1 MSYSVNIDG
10 YIININDG
18 SLVKDMLSLK
28 PVHINNAIKIFDK
41 ICDIYHLFSKLYDIL
56 SKNYN
61 NNISRDIL
69 INKILENNSISFSNK
84 ILDIITDIMKLL
96 NFPIKTQKMLLSLVP
111 NHCDILFKILSK
123 VDSIDY
129 SDINFLFDNYHF
141 LLRNDILLIQK
152 KFSLN
157 NDIGDEI
164 IKQLFKQV
172 VKEDHRTLLFI
183 SDNKLSYNII
193 KEAVQNNGLA
203 LQFLETENITHNICY
218 KFFNNINKSNYLE
231 SQEPQELQEPHN
243 PVFSHQ
249 VGLYKSLDDSKNDP
263 HNPASSHCDELY
275 EPLNDS
281 KNDNKVTDEIFD
293 NLFCDEILDN
303 ESQEPLDKYKRIA
316 HNPASSC
323 QAKLYELLDNDNK
336 VTNEIFEIAVKQNG
350 LALKYVDY
358 DRQTDKI
365 IEEAVSQNGLALEYV
380 HYDKQTDKII
390 KLAVINNGC
399 ALEYVQND
407 KITIEVLELA
417 IKNNPFVV
425 QYIHILIN

>member
-18 SLVKDMLSLK
+18 SLVKDILSYQ

-84 ILDIITDIMKLL
+84 ILDIITDIMKIL

-123 VDSIDY
+123 VDCIDY

-172 VKEDHRTLLFI
+172 VKEDYRTLLFI
-183 SDNKLSYNII
+183 PDNKLSYNIV
-193 KEAVQNNGLA
+193 KEAVQSNGLA
-203 LQFLETENITHNICY
+203 LQFLDTENITSIYY
-218 KFFNNINKSNYLE
+218 KFFNNIDKSNKLNKINNLYCNEILGNE
-231 SQEPQELQEPHN
+231 IHN
-243 PVFSHQ
+243 SI
-249 VGLYKSLDDSKNDP
+249 N
-263 HNPASSHCDELY
+263 ETI
-275 EPLNDS
+275 
-281 KNDNKVTDEIFD
+281 DNKITE
-293 NLFCDEILDN
+293 
-303 ESQEPLDKYKRIA
+303 
-316 HNPASSC
+316 
-323 QAKLYELLDNDNK
+323 
-336 VTNEIFEIAVKQNG
+336 EIFEIAVKQNG

-358 DRQTDKI
+358 DKQTNKI

-380 HYDKQTDKII
+380 HYDKQTNKII
-390 KLAVINNGC
+390 ELAVTNNGC

-407 KITIEVLELA
+407 KITIEILELA
-417 IKNNPFVV
+417 IKNNPFVI

>member
-18 SLVKDMLSLK
+18 SFVKDMLSYK

-61 NNISRDIL
+61 NSISRDIL

-84 ILDIITDIMKLL
+84 ILDIITDIMKIL

-172 VKEDHRTLLFI
+172 VKEDHRTILFI
-183 SDNKLSYNII
+183 PDNKLSYDII
-193 KEAVQNNGLA
+193 KEAVKSNGLA
-203 LQFLETENITHNICY
+203 LQFLDTENITHNIY
-218 KFFNNINKSNYLE
+218 YNFFNNINKIEKSNKI
-231 SQEPQELQEPHN
+231 N
-243 PVFSHQ
+243 D
-249 VGLYKSLDDSKNDP
+249 LYCNEIL
-263 HNPASSHCDELY
+263 
-275 EPLNDS
+275 EPLNC
-281 KNDNKVTDEIFD
+281 KVTT
-293 NLFCDEILDN
+293 EIL
-303 ESQEPLDKYKRIA
+303 
-316 HNPASSC
+316 
-323 QAKLYELLDNDNK
+323 
-336 VTNEIFEIAVKQNG
+336 EIAVKQNG
-350 LALKYVDY
+350 LALKYIHHDK
-358 DRQTDKI
+358 QTDKI

-380 HYDKQTDKII
+380 DYDKQTDKII
-390 KLAVINNGC
+390 KIAVTNNGC

-407 KITIEVLELA
+407 KITIEVLEIA
-417 IKNNPFVV
+417 IKNNPFVI

>member
-61 NNISRDIL
+61 NSISRDIL

-129 SDINFLFDNYHF
+129 LDINFLFDNYHF

-172 VKEDHRTLLFI
+172 VKEDYRTLLFI
-183 SDNKLSYNII
+183 PDNKLSYDII
-193 KEAVQNNGLA
+193 KEAVQSNGLA
-203 LQFLETENITHNICY
+203 LQFLDTENITHIYY
-218 KFFNNINKSNYLE
+218 KFFNNINKIEKSNKIDD
-231 SQEPQELQEPHN
+231 
-243 PVFSHQ
+243 
-249 VGLYKSLDDSKNDP
+249 LYCNEILGNEI
-263 HNPASSHCDELY
+263 NNSSNEINNSSN
-275 EPLNDS
+275 EINNS
-281 KNDNKVTDEIFD
+281 SNEINNSSNEIIDNKVTD
-293 NLFCDEILDN
+293 
-303 ESQEPLDKYKRIA
+303 
-316 HNPASSC
+316 
-323 QAKLYELLDNDNK
+323 
-336 VTNEIFEIAVKQNG
+336 TIFEIAVKQNG
-350 LALKYVDY
+350 LALKYIHY

-365 IEEAVSQNGLALEYV
+365 IEEAVKQNGLALEYV
-380 HYDKQTDKII
+380 HYDKQTNKII
-390 KLAVINNGC
+390 ELAVINNGC

-407 KITIEVLELA
+407 KITIEIIELA
-417 IKNNPFVV
+417 IKNNPFVI
-425 QYIHILIN
+425 QYIFLIN

>member
-61 NNISRDIL
+61 NSISRDIL

-129 SDINFLFDNYHF
+129 LDINFLFDNYHF

-172 VKEDHRTLLFI
+172 VKEDRRTLLFI
-183 SDNKLSYNII
+183 PDNKLSYDII
-193 KEAVQNNGLA
+193 KEAVQSNGLA
-203 LQFLETENITHNICY
+203 LQFLDTENITHIYY
-218 KFFNNINKSNYLE
+218 KFFNNINKIEKLNKIDDLYCNEILGNE
-231 SQEPQELQEPHN
+231 IHN
-243 PVFSHQ
+243 PINESI
-249 VGLYKSLDDSKNDP
+249 
-263 HNPASSHCDELY
+263 
-275 EPLNDS
+275 
-281 KNDNKVTDEIFD
+281 DNKISD
-293 NLFCDEILDN
+293 
-303 ESQEPLDKYKRIA
+303 
-316 HNPASSC
+316 
-323 QAKLYELLDNDNK
+323 
-336 VTNEIFEIAVKQNG
+336 EIFEIAVKQNG
-350 LALKYVDY
+350 LALKYIDY
-358 DRQTDKI
+358 DRQTDNI
-365 IEEAVSQNGLALEYV
+365 IELAVSQNGLALEYV
-380 HYDKQTDKII
+380 HYDKQTNKII
-390 KLAVINNGC
+390 ELAVINNGC

-407 KITIEVLELA
+407 KMTIEIIELA
-417 IKNNPFVV
+417 IKNNPFVI
-425 QYIHILIN
+425 QYIFLIN

>member
-1 MSYSVNIDG
+1 MSYSVNTDG

-18 SLVKDMLSLK
+18 SLVKDMLSYK

-41 ICDIYHLFSKLYDIL
+41 ICNIYNLFSKLYDIL

-61 NNISRDIL
+61 NSISRDIL

-123 VDSIDY
+123 LDVIDF

-141 LLRNDILLIQK
+141 LLRNEILLIQK

-164 IKQLFKQV
+164 IKQLLKQV
-172 VKEDHRTLLFI
+172 VKEDHTTLLFI
-183 SDNKLSYNII
+183 PDNKLSYDII
-193 KEAVQNNGLA
+193 KEAVKSNGLA
-203 LQFLETENITHNICY
+203 LQFLDTENITHNIYY
-218 KFFNNINKSNYLE
+218 KFFNNIDKLNKSNKLNNQE
-231 SQEPQELQEPHN
+231 SI
-243 PVFSHQ
+243 
-249 VGLYKSLDDSKNDP
+249 
-263 HNPASSHCDELY
+263 
-275 EPLNDS
+275 
-281 KNDNKVTDEIFD
+281 DNKVTDKNFD
-293 NLFCDEILDN
+293 NLYCNEILGSESHEQSVLLTQESYETEPIDN
-303 ESQEPLDKYKRIA
+303 I
-316 HNPASSC
+316 
-323 QAKLYELLDNDNK
+323 

-350 LALKYVDY
+350 LALKYIDY
-358 DRQTDKI
+358 DKQTDKI

-390 KLAVINNGC
+390 ELAVTNNGC

-407 KITIEVLELA
+407 KITIKVLELA
-417 IKNNPFVV
+417 IKNNPFVI

>member
-1 MSYSVNIDG
+1 MSYSINING
-10 YIININDG
+10 YIINANDG
-18 SLVKDMLSLK
+18 SLVKDMLSYK

-61 NNISRDIL
+61 NNITRDIL

-84 ILDIITDIMKLL
+84 ILDIITDIMKIL

-111 NHCDILFKILSK
+111 KHCDILFKILSK

-157 NDIGDEI
+157 NDIGEEI

-183 SDNKLSYNII
+183 PDNKLSYDII
-193 KEAVQNNGLA
+193 KEAVKSNGLA
-203 LQFLETENITHNICY
+203 LQFFDTENITHIYY
-218 KFFNNINKSNYLE
+218 KFFNNIDKSNKLNKINNLYCYEILGNE
-231 SQEPQELQEPHN
+231 IHN
-243 PVFSHQ
+243 P
-249 VGLYKSLDDSKNDP
+249 GNEI
-263 HNPASSHCDELY
+263 HNSGNESI
-275 EPLNDS
+275 
-281 KNDNKVTDEIFD
+281 DNKVTD
-293 NLFCDEILDN
+293 
-303 ESQEPLDKYKRIA
+303 
-316 HNPASSC
+316 
-323 QAKLYELLDNDNK
+323 
-336 VTNEIFEIAVKQNG
+336 EIFEIAVKQNA

-358 DRQTDKI
+358 DRQTDNI
-365 IEEAVSQNGLALEYV
+365 IELAVSQNGLALEYV
-380 HYDKQTDKII
+380 HYDKQTNKII
-390 KLAVINNGC
+390 ELAVINNGC

-407 KITIEVLELA
+407 KITIEIIQLA
-417 IKNNPFVV
+417 IKNNPFVI
-425 QYIHILIN
+425 QYILIN

>member
-1 MSYSVNIDG
+1 MSYSINING
-10 YIININDG
+10 YIINANDG
-18 SLVKDMLSLK
+18 SLVKDMLSYK

-84 ILDIITDIMKLL
+84 ILDIITDIMKIL

-111 NHCDILFKILSK
+111 KHCDILFKILSK

-157 NDIGDEI
+157 NDIGEEI

-183 SDNKLSYNII
+183 PDNKLSYDII
-193 KEAVQNNGLA
+193 KEAVKSNGLA
-203 LQFLETENITHNICY
+203 LQFLDTENITNIYY
-218 KFFNNINKSNYLE
+218 KFFNNIDKLNKSNKINYQE
-231 SQEPQELQEPHN
+231 SI
-243 PVFSHQ
+243 
-249 VGLYKSLDDSKNDP
+249 
-263 HNPASSHCDELY
+263 
-275 EPLNDS
+275 
-281 KNDNKVTDEIFD
+281 DNKVANKKFD
-293 NLFCDEILDN
+293 NLYCNEILGPEFHDQSVLQTV
-303 ESQEPLDKYKRIA
+303 ESSESEPI
-316 HNPASSC
+316 N
-323 QAKLYELLDNDNK
+323 NK
-336 VTNEIFEIAVKQNG
+336 VADEIFEIAVKQNG

-358 DRQTDKI
+358 DRQTDNI
-365 IEEAVSQNGLALEYV
+365 IELAVSQNGLALEYV

-390 KLAVINNGC
+390 ELAVINNGC

-407 KITIEVLELA
+407 KITIKVLELA
-417 IKNNPFVV
+417 IKNNPFVI
-425 QYIHILIN
+425 QYILLIN

>member
-1 MSYSVNIDG
+1 MSYSVNTDG

-18 SLVKDMLSLK
+18 SLVKDMLSYK

-41 ICDIYHLFSKLYDIL
+41 ICNIYNLFSKLYDIL

-61 NNISRDIL
+61 NSISRDIL

-123 VDSIDY
+123 VDIIDY

-183 SDNKLSYNII
+183 PDNKLSYNII
-193 KEAVQNNGLA
+193 KEAVQSNGLA
-203 LQFLETENITHNICY
+203 LQFLDTENKINNLYCNIIHNL
-218 KFFNNINKSNYLE
+218 NNEI
-231 SQEPQELQEPHN
+231 HN
-243 PVFSHQ
+243 PDI
-249 VGLYKSLDDSKNDP
+249 L
-263 HNPASSHCDELY
+263 
-275 EPLNDS
+275 
-281 KNDNKVTDEIFD
+281 DNKVTDEIF
-293 NLFCDEILDN
+293 
-303 ESQEPLDKYKRIA
+303 
-316 HNPASSC
+316 
-323 QAKLYELLDNDNK
+323 
-336 VTNEIFEIAVKQNG
+336 EIAVK
-350 LALKYVDY
+350 
-358 DRQTDKI
+358 
-365 IEEAVSQNGLALEYV
+365 QNGLALEYV
-380 HYDKQTDKII
+380 HYDKQTEKLIEKAVLQNGLALEYVHYDKQTNKII
-390 KLAVINNGC
+390 ELAVTNNGC
-399 ALEYVQND
+399 AIEYVRND
-407 KITIEVLELA
+407 KITIEIIQLA
-417 IKNNPFVV
+417 IKNNPFVI
-425 QYIHILIN
+425 QYILLIN